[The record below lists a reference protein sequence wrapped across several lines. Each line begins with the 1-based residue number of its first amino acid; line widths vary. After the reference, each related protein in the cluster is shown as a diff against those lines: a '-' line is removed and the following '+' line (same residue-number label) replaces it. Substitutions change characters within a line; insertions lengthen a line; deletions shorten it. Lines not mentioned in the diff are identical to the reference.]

1 MKIKDINTIFNDTKD
16 GKLYTKIITKAKSQ
30 NRTRLKKDNKEYIY
44 YEKHHI
50 LPKSIYPEYSKL
62 SDNVW
67 NSVLLTAREHFIC
80 HLLLVNHYR
89 KIGDRSNWH
98 KMSLAVSKLKCNNK
112 YYNSRLYETVRKSF
126 KHSEETK
133 KRISQSREKNSKLLY
148 IYDKNGILVEEI
160 KSLFAYRKYPHSL
173 FKSSIDN
180 FFGYNF
186 NSRQKLR
193 KNGNSK
199 YIGWFVSDIYLHLD
213 SIKKK
218 IDNNLEKINSDFKD
232 IYVYK
237 LNSLVE
243 IIKYNKF
250 IKKYSNSIL
259 KATKEHPIGH
269 TRESQLS
276 LKNKNLENNIG
287 LWCSDKEED
296 LKNIKFEQFGEV
308 YSENKRKY
316 NIYCYGELIYT
327 NLTEPDIARK
337 LPNIKYALRK
347 TSREQPLGHGAGRQT
362 SWLIE
367 RGLIN
372 KYKGYFKEII

>member
-44 YEKHHI
+44 YEKHYI

-62 SDNVW
+62 SDNDW
-67 NSVLLTAREHFIC
+67 NGVLLTAREHFIC

-126 KHSEETK
+126 KHSE
-133 KRISQSREKNSKLLY
+133 
-148 IYDKNGILVEEI
+148 
-160 KSLFAYRKYPHSL
+160 
-173 FKSSIDN
+173 
-180 FFGYNF
+180 
-186 NSRQKLR
+186 
-193 KNGNSK
+193 
-199 YIGWFVSDIYLHLD
+199 
-213 SIKKK
+213 
-218 IDNNLEKINSDFKD
+218 
-232 IYVYK
+232 
-237 LNSLVE
+237 
-243 IIKYNKF
+243 
-250 IKKYSNSIL
+250 
-259 KATKEHPIGH
+259 ATKEHLIGH